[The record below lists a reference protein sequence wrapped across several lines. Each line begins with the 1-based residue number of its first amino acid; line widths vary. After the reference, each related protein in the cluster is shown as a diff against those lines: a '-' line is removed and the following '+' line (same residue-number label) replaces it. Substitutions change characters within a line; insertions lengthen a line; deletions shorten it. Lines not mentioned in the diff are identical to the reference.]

1 VEDDKELSVLNS
13 SNIPTLNNKGAKT
26 IKVLLN
32 NKVSNTK
39 YEQAIFT
46 LPHDYKIKLSGIQY
60 MLIELYHVKNT
71 VKRTWW

>member
-1 VEDDKELSVLNS
+1 M
-13 SNIPTLNNKGAKT
+13 PTLDNDRAKT

-60 MLIELYHVKNT
+60 VLIELYRVKNA
-71 VKRTWW
+71 VKRAW